1 MKTKGA
7 TATGLVFAADG
18 SGRLRSTVRFTVFAW
33 TLLFGPLVAPNLT
46 AAIEEVKVHVSTG
59 RSLNSLVFKIAE
71 EKGFY
76 KENGLRV
83 LTIAAPL
90 QIGIVGLIGESF
102 DFSQI
107 LGSGSATI
115 LKGGAP
121 LKIVTVFDQRP
132 LTWMY
137 GAKGIRTM
145 GDVRGKIVASS
156 TAGGAFDQMTSA
168 VLKKNGLDPQRDVQL
183 RIIISQPA
191 RLTSLLA
198 GQVHATHLS
207 GEYAVRAKSEGLTSL
222 IFYGDHFDYSTGG
235 VVVREKTLSEKP
247 GFVRQFVRGTIKAL
261 LYLRSKERDKEVV
274 KEIAD
279 YMKIQLAEASEMHQG
294 LHRTWT
300 ADGTL
305 PRETQQSLI
314 NFQRNE
320 LKVEKEFSPEK
331 VYDFTIL
338 RSVLKELG
346 RTDS

>member
-1 MKTKGA
+1 MIRNKRRQ
-7 TATGLVFAADG
+7 FAAALSLLLG
-18 SGRLRSTVRFTVFAW
+18 SLS
-33 TLLFGPLVAPNLT
+33 PPPT
-46 AAIEEVKVHVSTG
+46 AALEEVKVHVSTG

-90 QIGIVGLIGESF
+90 QTGIVGLIGESF

-121 LKIVTVFDQRP
+121 LKIVMVFDQRP
-132 LTWMY
+132 LTWMF
-137 GAKGIRTM
+137 GARGIRNM
-145 GDVRGKIVASS
+145 SDIRGKIVASS

-168 VLKKNGLDPQRDVQL
+168 VLKKNGLDPQKDVQL

-191 RLTSLLA
+191 RLTTLLA

-207 GEYAVRAKSEGLTSL
+207 GEYAVRAESEGLVSL
-222 IFYGDHFDYSTGG
+222 IFYGDHFEYSTGG
-235 VVVREKTLSEKP
+235 VVVREKMLSERP
-247 GFVRQFVRGTIKAL
+247 QLVRQFTRGTVKAL
-261 LYLRSKERDKEVV
+261 LYLRSKEHAKDVV
-274 KEIAD
+274 KEIGE
-279 YMKIQLAEASEMHQG
+279 YMKIQPAEALKMYQG
-294 LHRTWT
+294 LQRTWT
-300 ADGTL
+300 SDGTL
-305 PRETQQSLI
+305 SRDTQQSLI

-320 LKVEKEFSPEK
+320 LRVDKEVPPEK
-331 VYDFTIL
+331 IYDFGIV

-346 RTDS
+346 RPE